1 MTMNASRR
9 VFLRSAGLGFF
20 ALGLP
25 PAFLVRA
32 AQAQSAKS
40 KSLVVVFQ
48 RGAMD
53 GLNVVIP
60 FRIQPIITPPEH
72 RRATEPRRAESAIDL
87 DRLYGLHPALA
98 APKISTTKPIGVHSR
113 RRIAGQHALPFRRP
127 RLYGDRHTG
136 IREHAGWL
144 A

>member
-1 MTMNASRR
+1 MNSSRR
-9 VFLRSAGLGFF
+9 AFLQSAGLGFL

-32 AQAQSAKS
+32 AQAQSAKN

-60 FRIQPIITPPEH
+60 FKDAAYYQMRPSIAVRQPRIE
-72 RRATEPRRAESAIDL
+72 
-87 DRLYGLHPALA
+87 
-98 APKISTTKPIGVHSR
+98 
-113 RRIAGQHALPFRRP
+113 
-127 RLYGDRHTG
+127 
-136 IREHAGWL
+136 
-144 A
+144 